1 MKSSFSKPFLKA
13 FTVLLSFALLTGG
26 SFVGP
31 FLNVASAAVGPI
43 SVNLTETQEAYKN
56 PFKGFRPTRFMNDT
70 SFSNHEYGT
79 VFKHYIKYT
88 DLENAASDSVQKI
101 KDWSNTA
108 WAGIESQNKKVIP
121 RVFIVY
127 PNGGEFWPQ
136 GVPHGDVATQW
147 TSETLKNRLTAFVQK
162 LGQAWDNDPR
172 VAYIELGLWGNWG
185 EHHIWP
191 DKMADNTDRIPLSF
205 QTALGDAATQAF
217 QNKKVQVR
225 YPDTFQ
231 NYNFG
236 FLWDSFALIDDLA
249 GGEGI
254 VARNV
259 WRTQVNGGEVAY
271 DWGQKEIQPG
281 DSPNDTLSDSNHRN
295 YVIDWIK
302 KTHTTSLGWI
312 DLYDAG
318 NSAVSQGAA
327 LMQKELGYRFVIN
340 QATFSGSVE
349 PGGSMNVAFQVVNKG
364 SAPFYYNWPVEA
376 SLLRSDRTVAWKG
389 IFNNVDI
396 RNWMPGDNWNST
408 TRQYNQAPAVQQV
421 SGAFTIPSNVPA
433 GTYTLALSILDP
445 YGYKPSARFAN
456 TNYYTG
462 GRTPLGKVG
471 IGMDPANQNIGPFD
485 LLKSDN
491 TLSYNL
497 TQTAYD
503 GGYSGGGSAD
513 TQAPSTPGSLT
524 ISGTTSSSVS
534 LTWSAST
541 DNVGVTGYD
550 IYRGGA
556 LVGSSSTNAFTD
568 TGLSPATNYSYTVRA
583 KDAAGNVSG
592 NSASVS
598 ATTNASGGG
607 GTGTA
612 YEAESASN
620 TRTGAAIVSTCATC
634 SGSSKVG
641 YVGNND
647 GTLQFNGISA
657 SAAGTYTMTVSYLS
671 GEARSAQLRV
681 NGGSASTLN
690 LPSTGGWTTVGTVQ
704 AQVQLNAGNNTIHF
718 SNPTG
723 WAPDFDRIQ
732 ISGGGSTGDTQAP
745 TAPTNL
751 SVLSKTA
758 NSVSLA
764 WSASTDN
771 VGVTEYAIFRNGNQA
786 GTSATTSFTD
796 SGLIASTAYVYTVR
810 AKDAAGNQSAASA
823 GITATT
829 DAGGS
834 GTNGLL
840 VDNFDNTPSW
850 PGSNDL
856 GKWSSA
862 NGFVNN
868 AGVIESGAL
877 KLQYN
882 NDGWLG
888 TDINQNIGS
897 YSKMVVRIKGAS
909 GGEQNHFQLTIGG
922 VTKTFAAFS
931 GNTITTSYKDIE
943 IDLVANGVDRSSPGQ
958 LSMSF
963 WHGSSSTVWI
973 DEIRFV

>member
-1 MKSSFSKPFLKA
+1 MKGLFSKPVMKA
-13 FTVLLSFALLTGG
+13 FTVLLSFMMLTGG
-26 SFVGP
+26 SFAVP
-31 FLNVASAAVGPI
+31 FLDQASAAVGPI
-43 SVNLTETQEAYKN
+43 TVNLTETQEAFKN

-101 KDWSNTA
+101 KDWSNAA

-127 PNGGEFWPQ
+127 PNGGEYWPE
-136 GVPHGDVATQW
+136 GVPHGDVTTQW
-147 TSETLKNRLTAFVQK
+147 TTETLKNRLTAFIQK

-191 DKMADNTDRIPLSF
+191 DKLADGTDRMPLVF
-205 QTALGDAATQAF
+205 QTALGDAASQAF

-231 NYNFG
+231 NYSFG
-236 FLWDSFALIDDLA
+236 FLWDSFALIDDLS

-254 VARNV
+254 AARNV

-271 DWGQKEIQPG
+271 DWGQKHIQPG
-281 DSPNDTLSDSNHRN
+281 DSPNDTLNDPIHRD

-327 LMQKELGYRFVIN
+327 LMQKEFGYRFVIN
-340 QATFSGSVE
+340 QATYSGSVQ
-349 PGGSMNVAFQVVNKG
+349 PGGSMNVSFSVVNKG

-376 SLLRSDRTVAWKG
+376 SLLSSDRTVAWKG
-389 IFNNVDI
+389 IFNGVDI
-396 RNWMPGDNWNST
+396 RNWMPGDDWNSQ

-421 SGAFTIPSNVPA
+421 SGAFTIPSNMPA

-485 LLKSDN
+485 TLKPDN
-491 TLSYNL
+491 TLTYNL
-497 TQTAYD
+497 TQTPYD
-503 GGYSGGGSAD
+503 GGYSGGGSVD
-513 TQAPSTPGSLT
+513 TQAPSVPGNLAV
-524 ISGTTSSSVS
+524 SGTTSSSVG

-550 IYRGGA
+550 IYRGGVW
-556 LVGSSSTNAFTD
+556 VGSATGNTYSD
-568 TGLSPATNYSYTVRA
+568 TGLSPSTNYSYTVRA
-583 KDAAGNVSG
+583 KDGAGNISG
-592 NSASVS
+592 ASSSVS

-607 GTGTA
+607 GTLTA
-612 YEAESASN
+612 YEAEAATN
-620 TRTGAAIVSTCATC
+620 TRTGAAVVATC
-634 SGSSKVG
+634 STCSGGSKVG

-647 GTLQFNGISA
+647 GTLQFNGINA
-657 SAAGTYTMTVSYLS
+657 SAAGTYTMTVTYLS
-671 GEARSAQLRV
+671 GEARSAQIRV
-681 NGGSASTLN
+681 NGGAASTLN
-690 LPSTGGWTTVGTVQ
+690 MPSTGSWTAVGTVQ
-704 AQVQLNAGNNTIHF
+704 TQVQLNAGNNTIHF
-718 SNPTG
+718 SNPAG

-732 ISGGGSTGDTQAP
+732 ISGGSSIGDTQAP
-745 TAPTNL
+745 TAPTNV
-751 SVLSKTA
+751 SVPAKTSS
-758 NSVSLA
+758 SVSLA
-764 WSASTDN
+764 WNASTDN
-771 VGVTEYAIFRNGNQA
+771 VGVAEYVIYRNGNQA
-786 GTSATTSFTD
+786 GTSAATSFTD
-796 SGLIASTAYVYTVR
+796 SGLNANTAYTYTVK
-810 AKDAAGNQSAASA
+810 AKDAAGNLSASSAAVNV
-823 GITATT
+823 TT
-829 DAGGS
+829 DAGS
-834 GTNGLL
+834 GGTGGLL
-840 VDNFDNTPSW
+840 LDNFDNSPSW
-850 PGSNDL
+850 PGTNDL
-856 GKWSSA
+856 GKWAGA

-882 NDGWLG
+882 NNGWLG
-888 TDINQNIGS
+888 TDITQNIGS
-897 YSKMVVRIKGAS
+897 YSKMVIRIKGAS
-909 GGEQNHFQLTIGG
+909 GGEQSHMQLTIGG
-922 VTKTFAAFS
+922 VTQTLAAFS

-943 IDLVANGVDRSSPGQ
+943 INLVSNGVDRSSPGQ
-958 LSMSF
+958 LTMTF
-963 WHGSSSTVWI
+963 WHGGNSSVWI
-973 DEIRFV
+973 DEIRFE

>member
-1 MKSSFSKPFLKA
+1 MTGQVSRPIVKT
-13 FTVLLSFALLTGG
+13 FTVLMSLILLAGG
-26 SFVGP
+26 SLSAPGADS
-31 FLNVASAAVGPI
+31 ASAAIGPVT
-43 SVNLTETQEAYKN
+43 VNLTETQEAFKN

-70 SFSNHEYGT
+70 SFSSPEYGT

-88 DLENAASDSVQKI
+88 DLENAATDSVQKI

-127 PNGGEFWPQ
+127 PNGGEYWPQ
-136 GVPHGDVATQW
+136 GVPHGDVTTQW
-147 TSETLKNRLTAFVQK
+147 TSETLKNRLTAFIAK

-191 DKMADNTDRIPLSF
+191 DRLADNTDRIPLSF
-205 QTALGDAATQAF
+205 QTALGNAAVQAF

-231 NYNFG
+231 NYSFG
-236 FLWDSFALIDDLA
+236 FLWDSFALIDDLP

-254 VARNV
+254 VARDV

-271 DWGQKEIQPG
+271 DWGQKHIQPG
-281 DSPNDTLSDSNHRN
+281 DSPNDTLSDPNHRN
-295 YVIDWIK
+295 FVIDWIK

-327 LMQKELGYRFVIN
+327 LMQKEFGYRFVVN
-340 QATFSGSVE
+340 QATFSGNVT
-349 PGGSMNVAFQVVNKG
+349 PGSTMNVSFQVVNKG

-389 IFNNVDI
+389 IFNNTDI
-396 RNWMPGDNWNST
+396 RNWMPGDDWNST
-408 TRQYNQAPAVQQV
+408 TRQYNQAPTVQQV
-421 SGAFTIPSNVPA
+421 NGAFTIPSNMPA

-485 LLKSDN
+485 ALKPDN

-503 GGYSGGGSAD
+503 GGYSGGGGNAD
-513 TQAPSTPGSLT
+513 TEAPSVPGNLAV
-524 ISGTTSSSVS
+524 SGTTSGSVS

-550 IYRGGA
+550 IYRGGTLA
-556 LVGSSSTNAFTD
+556 GSSTGTSFTNS
-568 TGLSPATNYSYTVRA
+568 GLSPSTNYTFTVRA

-592 NSASVS
+592 ASSSVS

-607 GTGTA
+607 AGTT
-612 YEAESASN
+612 YEAEASGN
-620 TRTGAAIVSTCATC
+620 TRTGAAVISTCGTC
-634 SGSSKVG
+634 SGGSKVG

-647 GTLQFNGISA
+647 GTLQFNGVSA

-681 NGGSASTLN
+681 NGGTAVTLN

-732 ISGGGSTGDTQAP
+732 ISGGGGGGGDTQAP
-745 TAPTNL
+745 TAPTGL
-751 SVLSKTA
+751 SSPSKTA
-758 NSVSLA
+758 TSVSLS
-764 WSASTDN
+764 WNASTDN
-771 VGVTEYAIFRNGNQA
+771 VGVAEYVIYRNGIQV
-786 GTSATTSFTD
+786 GTSASTSFTN
-796 SGLIASTAYVYTVR
+796 SGLTASTAYSYTVR
-810 AKDAAGNQSAASA
+810 ARDAAGNLSAASS
-823 GITATT
+823 TLSVTT
-829 DAGGS
+829 NASGG
-834 GTNGLL
+834 TGLL
-840 VDNFDNTPSW
+840 VDNFDGSPSW
-850 PGSNDL
+850 AGSNDL
-856 GKWSSA
+856 GKWTGA
-862 NGFVNN
+862 NGFVNGS
-868 AGVIESGAL
+868 GVIESGAL

-882 NDGWLG
+882 NDGWFG
-888 TDINQNIGS
+888 SEVSQNVGS
-897 YSKMVVRIKGAS
+897 YSKLIIRVRGAS
-909 GGEQNHFQLTIGG
+909 GGEQNHIHVTLGG
-922 VTKTFAAFS
+922 VTQTLAAFS
-931 GNTITTSYKDIE
+931 GNTITTAYKNIE
-943 IDLVANGVDRSSPGQ
+943 IDLVAKGVNRATPGQ
-958 LSMSF
+958 LEMSF
-963 WHGSSSTVWI
+963 WHGGNSTVWI
-973 DEIRFV
+973 DEIRFE

>member
-1 MKSSFSKPFLKA
+1 MKNRFSKPLMKA
-13 FTVLLSFALLTGG
+13 FTMLLSCVLLTGG
-26 SFVGP
+26 PLSAP
-31 FLNVASAAVGPI
+31 LLHSASAAAGPVT
-43 SVNLTETQEAYKN
+43 VNLTETPEAFKN
-56 PFKGFRPTRFMNDT
+56 PLKGFRPTRFLNDT
-70 SFSNHEYGT
+70 GFSNQEYAT

-101 KDWSNTA
+101 KDWSNAA

-121 RVFIVY
+121 RVVIVY
-127 PNGGEFWPQ
+127 PNGGEYWPQ
-136 GVPHGDVATQW
+136 GVPHGDVTTQW
-147 TSETLKNRLTAFVQK
+147 TSDTLKNRLTAFIQK

-172 VAYIELGLWGNWG
+172 VAYVELGLWGNWG

-191 DKMADNTDRIPLSF
+191 DKLADGTDRIPLSF
-205 QTALGDAATQAF
+205 QTALGNAAAQAF

-231 NYNFG
+231 SFNFG

-254 VARNV
+254 VTRNV
-259 WRTQVNGGEVAY
+259 WKTQVNGGEVAY

-281 DSPNDTLSDSNHRN
+281 DSPDDTLSDPNHRN

-312 DLYDAG
+312 DLYNAG

-327 LMQKELGYRFVIN
+327 LMQKEFGYRFVIN
-340 QATFSGSVE
+340 QATFSGSVQ
-349 PGGSMNVAFQVVNKG
+349 PGGTMNVAFQAVNKG

-389 IFNNVDI
+389 IFSNVDI
-396 RNWMPGDNWNST
+396 RNWMPGDTWNSQ

-421 SGAFTIPSNVPA
+421 SGTFAIPSNLPA

-445 YGYKPSARFAN
+445 FGYKPSARFAN

-471 IGMDPANQNIGPFD
+471 IGMDPANQNIAPFD
-485 LLKSDN
+485 SLKPDN

-497 TQTAYD
+497 TQTPYD
-503 GGYSGGGSAD
+503 GGYSGGGSTD
-513 TQAPSTPGSLT
+513 TQAPSVPGNLAV
-524 ISGTTSSSVS
+524 SGKTSSSIS

-550 IYRGGA
+550 VYRGGVLA
-556 LVGSSSTNAFTD
+556 GSASAASFTD
-568 TGLSPATNYSYTVRA
+568 TGLSANTAYSYTVRA
-583 KDAAGNVSG
+583 RDAAGNVSG
-592 NSASVS
+592 PSSSVS

-607 GTGTA
+607 TSTS
-612 YEAESASN
+612 YEAEAANN
-620 TRTGAAIVSTCATC
+620 TLTGAAAVSASTSA
-634 SGSSKVG
+634 SGGAKVG

-647 GTLQFNGISA
+647 GTLQFNGINV
-657 SAAGTYTMTVSYLS
+657 SAAGTYTMTISYLS

-681 NGGSASTLN
+681 NGGSATTVN

-704 AQVQLNAGNNTIHF
+704 TQVQLNAGNNTIHF

-732 ISGGGSTGDTQAP
+732 ISGGSGGDTQAP
-745 TAPTNL
+745 TVPGNL
-751 SVLSKTA
+751 SVSSKTA
-758 NSVSLA
+758 SSVSLT

-771 VGVTEYAIFRNGNQA
+771 VGVAQYVVYRNGTEA
-786 GTSATTSFTD
+786 GTTATTSYTD
-796 SGLIASTAYVYTVR
+796 SGLSASTAYTYTVKAR
-810 AKDAAGNQSAASA
+810 DAAGNLSAASA
-823 GITATT
+823 GVNVTT
-829 DAGGS
+829 NAGGTGS
-834 GTNGLL
+834 LL
-840 VDNFDNTPSW
+840 LDNFDNSPAW

-856 GKWSSA
+856 GQWTGA
-862 NGFVNN
+862 NGFVNT
-868 AGVIESGAL
+868 AGVIDSGAL

-882 NDGWLG
+882 NDGWFG
-888 TDINQNIGS
+888 SAVSQSIGS
-897 YSKMVVRIKGAS
+897 YSKLVIRIKGAS
-909 GGEQNHFQLTIGG
+909 GGEQNHIQLTLGG
-922 VTKTFAAFS
+922 VTQTLADFS
-931 GNTITTSYKDIE
+931 GNTVTTAYKDIA
-943 IDLVANGVDRSSPGQ
+943 IDLVAKGVNRTSPGQ
-958 LSMSF
+958 LEMSF
-963 WHGSSSTVWI
+963 WHGGNSTVWI
-973 DEIRFV
+973 DELRFE

>member
-1 MKSSFSKPFLKA
+1 MKSSFSKPLMKA
-13 FTVLLSFALLTGG
+13 FTILLSFILLTGG
-26 SFVGP
+26 SWAVA
-31 FLNVASAAVGPI
+31 LLDSASAAVGPI
-43 SVNLTETQEAYKN
+43 TVNLTETQEAFKN
-56 PFKGFRPTRFMNDT
+56 PLKGFRPTRFMNDT
-70 SFSNHEYGT
+70 GFSNQEYGT

-127 PNGGEFWPQ
+127 PNGGEYWPE
-136 GVPHGDVATQW
+136 GVTHGDVTTQW
-147 TSETLKNRLTAFVQK
+147 TSDVLKNRLTAFIQK

-191 DKMADNTDRIPLSF
+191 DKLADGTDRIPLSF
-205 QTALGDAATQAF
+205 QTALGNAAAQAF

-231 NYNFG
+231 NFNFG

-254 VARNV
+254 TARNV

-281 DSPNDTLSDSNHRN
+281 DSPNDTLSDPNHRN

-327 LMQKELGYRFVIN
+327 LMQKEFGYRFVIN
-340 QATFSGSVE
+340 QATFSGSVQ

-389 IFNNVDI
+389 IFSNVDI
-396 RNWMPGDNWNST
+396 RNWMPGDDWNSS
-408 TRQYNQAPAVQQV
+408 TRRYNQAPAVQQV
-421 SGAFTIPSNVPA
+421 SGTFAIPSNLTA

-445 YGYKPSARFAN
+445 YGYKPSVRFAN
-456 TNYYTG
+456 TNYYAG

-471 IGMDPANQNIGPFD
+471 IGMDPANQNIAPFD
-485 LLKSDN
+485 SLKPDN
-491 TLSYNL
+491 TLSYSL
-497 TQTAYD
+497 TQTPYD
-503 GGYSGGGSAD
+503 GGYSGGGSTD
-513 TQAPSTPGSLT
+513 TQAPSVPGNLAV
-524 ISGTTSSSVS
+524 SGKTSSSIS

-556 LVGSSSTNAFTD
+556 LAGSATATSFTD
-568 TGLSPATNYSYTVRA
+568 TGLSANTSYSYTVRA
-583 KDAAGNVSG
+583 KDESGNVSG
-592 NSASVS
+592 PSSSVS

-607 GTGTA
+607 TLTS
-612 YEAESASN
+612 YEAEATNN
-620 TRTGAAIVSTCATC
+620 TLTGAAAVSASTSS
-634 SGSSKVG
+634 SGGSKVG

-647 GTLQFNGISA
+647 GTLQFNGINVSA
-657 SAAGTYTMTVSYLS
+657 PGTYTMTISYLS

-681 NGGSASTLN
+681 NGGSPSTVN
-690 LPSTGGWTTVGTVQ
+690 LPSTGSWTTVGTVQ
-704 AQVQLNAGNNTIHF
+704 TQIQLNAGNNTIHF

-732 ISGGGSTGDTQAP
+732 ISGGSVGDTQAP
-745 TAPTNL
+745 TAPANL
-751 SVLSKTA
+751 SVSGKT
-758 NSVSLA
+758 SSTVSLT

-771 VGVTEYAIFRNGNQA
+771 IGVAQYVIYRNGNET
-786 GTSATTSFTD
+786 GTSAATSFTD
-796 SGLIASTAYVYTVR
+796 SGLNSNTAYTYTVKAR
-810 AKDAAGNQSAASA
+810 DAAGNLSAASV
-823 GITATT
+823 GINVTT
-829 DAGGS
+829 IAGG
-834 GTNGLL
+834 TNSLL
-840 VDNFDNTPSW
+840 LDNFDNSPVW
-850 PGSNDL
+850 PGTNDL
-856 GKWSSA
+856 GQWSSA
-862 NGFVNN
+862 NSFVNN
-868 AGVIESGAL
+868 VGVIESGAL

-882 NDGWLG
+882 NNGWLG
-888 TDINQNIGS
+888 STVSESIGS
-897 YSKMVVRIKGAS
+897 YSKLVIRIKGAS
-909 GGEQNHFQLTIGG
+909 GGEQNHIQLTIGG
-922 VTKTFAAFS
+922 VTQTLAAFS
-931 GNTITTSYKDIE
+931 GDAITTGYKDIA
-943 IDLVANGVDRSSPGQ
+943 IDLVAKGVNRISPGQ
-958 LSMSF
+958 LEMSF
-963 WHGSSSTVWI
+963 WHGGNSTVWI
-973 DEIRFV
+973 DEIRFE